1 MKADA
6 GDGAKSAGDR
16 NGSMSRTKPDRYLSS
31 NSVAATLTRLELALL
46 RSAAAFT
53 RWVPELHKFVSGEQL
68 TFQEAAIMHCI
79 RLRGGSTTL
88 AEMLI
93 FLHRHDL
100 ASVQY
105 SLRKLERAGLV
116 RRAKGPQRREIYYS
130 ITDKGREQ
138 TVSYAQMRARLL
150 VRLCEEVVGFESS
163 MTTAAAALERLTGIY
178 DQATQD
184 ALNQHLLIAAR
195 GMLETKTGRAAR
207 RNSG

>member
-1 MKADA
+1 MQ
-6 GDGAKSAGDR
+6 SARR
-16 NGSMSRTKPDRYLSS
+16 NKPDLYLSP
-31 NSVAATLTRLELALL
+31 NTTAAALTRLELALM

-53 RWVPELHKFVSGEQL
+53 RWAPELHKFATGEQL

-100 ASVQY
+100 AAVQY
-105 SLRKLERAGLV
+105 SLRKLEKSGLV
-116 RRAKGPQRREIYYS
+116 RRAKGPQRREIYYF
-130 ITDKGREQ
+130 ITEKGKEQ
-138 TVSYAQMRARLL
+138 TVIYGQMRARLL
-150 VRLCEEVVGFESS
+150 VKLCESIVGFESS
-163 MTTAAAALERLTGIY
+163 MANAAAVLERLTGIY

-195 GMLETKTGRAAR
+195 GVQSGAERRSAR
-207 RNSG
+207 PKSL